1 MSMFNKVSKSF
12 MFGQHEV
19 TLTTGEIARQA
30 SGAVVVQMGDTVI
43 LATVVQ
49 RFSLV
54 NNLLEGH
61 PYI

>member
-43 LATVVQ
+43 LAGDL
-49 RFSLV
+49 LV
-54 NNLLEGH
+54 IAQSKSAASER
-61 PYI
+61 